1 MTQREAFA
9 RACLRRTR
17 CVARNAKDATIKCR
31 GEYGDTVWLMK
42 KKREKEKEGKEEEEV
57 KEEKAEE
64 KEEDKGDLLLVGKD
78 GLAVDRGYKGR
89 AEEGSR
95 GDLLDHGGLRHGIRV
110 DIRAIVVPD
119 SVRS

>member
-1 MTQREAFA
+1 
-9 RACLRRTR
+9 
-17 CVARNAKDATIKCR
+17 
-31 GEYGDTVWLMK
+31 MK
-42 KKREKEKEGKEEEEV
+42 KEGEKEKEGKEEEV
-57 KEEKAEE
+57 KEEEAEE

>member
-1 MTQREAFA
+1 M
-9 RACLRRTR
+9 
-17 CVARNAKDATIKCR
+17 
-31 GEYGDTVWLMK
+31 
-42 KKREKEKEGKEEEEV
+42 KEEE
-57 KEEKAEE
+57 AEE